1 MYALNIQGEISV
13 NLWIS
18 VWCFSSPVFCLMNS
32 HCLALPDFSSDSS
45 NQRVH
50 QVLLGSSL
58 FVLRSKNSLKALN
71 WSNCR
76 VCLACFLW
84 AASDISVPSEPTVNL
99 DLERTRNIHEKSFC
113 PSSEMLNAVIILSL
127 CYSIVFL

>member
-1 MYALNIQGEISV
+1 
-13 NLWIS
+13 
-18 VWCFSSPVFCLMNS
+18 MNS

-58 FVLRSKNSLKALN
+58 FVLRSRNSLKALS

-99 DLERTRNIHEKSFC
+99 YLERTRNIHEKSFC

-127 CYSIVFL
+127 CYIPLGCSTPYSAVSSCQLITTSYCLIQCPIICLS